1 MRLWPPWPLACGT
14 SALRGLGA
22 WGQLGLS
29 AVSPR
34 ERSAWLLR
42 ARGKRPF
49 RSQHSGRPPFPG
61 LAVSARG
68 RGPCAARPPLLRP
81 EEGSGGSRAPRGRAL
96 ARGHLPFTG
105 LGATRSHRCPSCP
118 RTGRVWGPNCSR
130 NVAFQ
135 RNPVDSGL
143 LPSAA
148 SLRFRVL
155 RPPGV
160 AGGREVA
167 GPRSPSRWLQA
178 PRGGNVSGREC
189 GARWRSKGG
198 APALGLARSPET
210 TAHCHLCLGLAG
222 DGLSAVRIALSLVD
236 TQRPAALTDREVACR
251 PSPRHATPSCLSLL

>member
-1 MRLWPPWPLACGT
+1 MAPSCPGKAALPFSTRWPPPLSRTG
-14 SALRGLGA
+14 R
-22 WGQLGLS
+22 Q
-29 AVSPR
+29 
-34 ERSAWLLR
+34 R
-42 ARGKRPF
+42 ARTGPM
-49 RSQHSGRPPFPG
+49 
-61 LAVSARG
+61 RG
-68 RGPCAARPPLLRP
+68 EAPLLQP

-96 ARGHLPFTG
+96 ARGRLPLTG
-105 LGATRSHRCPSCP
+105 LEATRSHRCPSCP

-135 RNPVDSGL
+135 RNPIDSGL

-148 SLRFRVL
+148 SLRFLVL
-155 RPPGV
+155 RGV

-210 TAHCHLCLGLAG
+210 TVHCHLCLGLAG

-236 TQRPAALTDREVACR
+236 TRRPAALTDREVACR